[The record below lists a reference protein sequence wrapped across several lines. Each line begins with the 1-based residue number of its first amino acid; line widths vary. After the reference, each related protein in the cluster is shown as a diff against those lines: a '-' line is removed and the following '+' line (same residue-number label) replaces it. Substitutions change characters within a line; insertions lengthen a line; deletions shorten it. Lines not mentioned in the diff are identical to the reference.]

1 MDNDLSF
8 FFQLMDEINKFDCP
22 KIYLEEGKLIVSAN
36 KNGIN
41 MEHYDGLL
49 GGNYS
54 GRTYIE
60 QKDGTLKAT
69 LWMSFGNYCAPEK
82 PVECMDRIN
91 RGLIKIKNE
100 KETVDETR

>member
-8 FFQLMDEINKFDCP
+8 FFRLKDEIDKSGHP
-22 KIYLEEGKLIVSAN
+22 PIYLERGRLIVSTT

-69 LWMSFGNYCAPEK
+69 LWMRFGNHCAPEK
-82 PVECMDRIN
+82 PVECMERIN

-100 KETVDETR
+100 EETVDETR